1 MSMRNP
7 RETCRRSIRI
17 DNQRGDVSNLSLGG
31 RRFWGPKIISYDLG
45 VLSVKTTD
53 LVTPG
58 QEVVGCVSLPFARM
72 ECMCLR
78 DGVRCGGHSHAQN
91 VRGSVAFIDS
101 AFTSRI

>member
-17 DNQRGDVSNLSLGG
+17 GNQRGDVSNLSLGG
-31 RRFWGPKIISYDLG
+31 RRFGGPKIISYDSG

-53 LVTPG
+53 LVTPD
-58 QEVVGCVSLPFARM
+58 QEVVGSVSFPFDRM

-78 DGVRCGGHSHAQN
+78 DGVRCGVHSHAQN
-91 VRGSVAFIDS
+91 VRES
-101 AFTSRI
+101 AQDVLKCATC